1 MQGQILEDDDC
12 ACLLVEAIAK
22 KSQNIKWST
31 KVDGKNVQ
39 HRLIRRVS
47 MDQFY
52 AILTGEEDAFYKM
65 CMALP
70 EVINSVVNEEGGVE
84 VPHDTVIDELRKVAS
99 LYGDEND
106 ELSMAMAVY
115 MLGFNTYMGFGD
127 KIRGE
132 LGESKD
138 GMLKRI
144 YEYVKRVEEA
154 YEEWWG
160 MNMSTS
166 THDLF
171 DFFKKAN
178 SNISDE
184 YTRICR
190 RVNEDP
196 GTAGDQGEENWKELL
211 ESWIPPYFQI
221 VTKGRILSDSGET
234 SPQVDVIV
242 LSPDYPKSLLNCKE
256 YLSGGVVAA
265 FECKTTLRRK
275 HIGEFIEHSK
285 KIEKLAINENGTPRK
300 DLQSKIYYG
309 LLAHSHEWKKE
320 NSNPKENIEKAI
332 WEYDEKYVTHPR
344 EIPDIICV
352 ADLGVWKSQKMIVPN
367 YDNGKG
373 LKGNYVMSG
382 YIASD
387 NKEEFFT
394 PVGSC
399 VFDLLQN
406 IAWRYPS
413 VRDIVTYMRKLN
425 ISGSGS
431 GYSRP
436 WEWSILSEETQENI
450 YRLKNGGFWNEW
462 GMVID

>member
-1 MQGQILEDDDC
+1 M
-12 ACLLVEAIAK
+12 
-22 KSQNIKWST
+22 
-31 KVDGKNVQ
+31 
-39 HRLIRRVS
+39 
-47 MDQFY
+47 
-52 AILTGEEDAFYKM
+52 
-65 CMALP
+65 
-70 EVINSVVNEEGGVE
+70 
-84 VPHDTVIDELRKVAS
+84 
-99 LYGDEND
+99 
-106 ELSMAMAVY
+106 
-115 MLGFNTYMGFGD
+115 
-127 KIRGE
+127 
-132 LGESKD
+132 
-138 GMLKRI
+138 
-144 YEYVKRVEEA
+144 
-154 YEEWWG
+154 
-160 MNMSTS
+160 
-166 THDLF
+166 
-171 DFFKKAN
+171 
-178 SNISDE
+178 
-184 YTRICR
+184 
-190 RVNEDP
+190 
-196 GTAGDQGEENWKELL
+196 
-211 ESWIPPYFQI
+211 
-221 VTKGRILSDSGET
+221 
-234 SPQVDVIV
+234 DVIV

-394 PVGSC
+394 SVGSC

-406 IAWRYPS
+406 IAWQYPS

>member
-1 MQGQILEDDDC
+1 
-12 ACLLVEAIAK
+12 
-22 KSQNIKWST
+22 
-31 KVDGKNVQ
+31 
-39 HRLIRRVS
+39 
-47 MDQFY
+47 
-52 AILTGEEDAFYKM
+52 
-65 CMALP
+65 
-70 EVINSVVNEEGGVE
+70 
-84 VPHDTVIDELRKVAS
+84 
-99 LYGDEND
+99 
-106 ELSMAMAVY
+106 
-115 MLGFNTYMGFGD
+115 
-127 KIRGE
+127 
-132 LGESKD
+132 
-138 GMLKRI
+138 
-144 YEYVKRVEEA
+144 
-154 YEEWWG
+154 
-160 MNMSTS
+160 MSTS

-450 YRLKNGGFWNEW
+450 YRLSYTLHGDYYLPDLVLNEEEPIYGKY
-462 GMVID
+462 GMLRKQFLKEHRLAKYQYLLLTGKLTEHLNQIDQESREQVEMLMEQMAEKQGVTEELKVQNRTKWVRLMNNIKASAEEMVLREILYI